1 MKHLPPIPSPR
12 LTLPAAALMA
22 AIVAL
27 IAGGLLTLLT

>member
-1 MKHLPPIPSPR
+1 MKHLPRIPAPR

-22 AIVAL
+22 AFAAL